1 MITGLSHACFYVLDQ
16 DSAKRFYLDQ
26 LGFTL
31 GSDVDLGDGVRWL
44 TVRPPEQ
51 PDLEI
56 VLADTRMGH
65 DAETAETLR
74 GLVAKGALGSGVM
87 ATADVRRTYEEL
99 SARGVEF
106 IQEPVDRPYG
116 VEALFRDDSGNWFSL
131 TQRVPTDW
139 SQADWDAA
147 TVR

>member
-1 MITGLSHACFYVLDQ
+1 MITGMSHACLYVLDQ
-16 DSAKRFYLDQ
+16 DSARAFYTDV
-26 LGFTL
+26 LGFAL
-31 GSDVDLGDGVRWL
+31 GSDVDMGDGVRWL

-74 GLVAKGALGSGVM
+74 VLVAKGALGSGVM
-87 ATADVRRTYEEL
+87 ATADVHRTYEEL
-99 SARGVEF
+99 RGRGVTF
-106 IQEPVDRPYG
+106 IQEPVERPYG

-131 TQRVPTDW
+131 TQRVRSDW
-139 SQADWDAA
+139 NQADWDAA